1 MKFRSAVVA
10 GAALLLTVSA
20 CGSNDAGSGGSG
32 DAQKLTV
39 WIMQGTNPD
48 ATSFFDSVKADFQKE
63 NPGTTLDVQF
73 QPWGE
78 AHDKFTTAIAGG
90 TTPDVAEVGTTWTPE
105 FAAAGA
111 LEDLTERVGAGKDNL
126 VQGLVDAGTV
136 DGKLYGMPWYAGV
149 RSFVY
154 NKDIFDKAGVKP
166 PTTWAEIE
174 AVATKIKSSQPDVIP
189 FAVAGECTYCA
200 MPFVWGA
207 GGEVATD
214 NGGTWTAAIDSEK
227 AQKGLDFY
235 TGLATKGFSTPA
247 AQTWKETDLLKA
259 FESGKTAMVITGN
272 WTLTKIAT
280 DAPALKDKIGAFPIP
295 GETGGIAPSF
305 LGGSHLGMFKTAKNK
320 DLAYKFIQLMTSDKY
335 AAQWAQQA
343 NYFPGSKTALDAAT
357 KTDDP
362 AVAPF
367 AKQMTDGGKSMPV
380 TPAWG
385 KVEGAKTLTKL
396 IQSVVT
402 GKATVADATKT
413 AATEMNALFKG

>member
-1 MKFRSAVVA
+1 
-10 GAALLLTVSA
+10 
-20 CGSNDAGSGGSG
+20 
-32 DAQKLTV
+32 
-39 WIMQGTNPD
+39 
-48 ATSFFDSVKADFQKE
+48 
-63 NPGTTLDVQF
+63 
-73 QPWGE
+73 
-78 AHDKFTTAIAGG
+78 
-90 TTPDVAEVGTTWTPE
+90 
-105 FAAAGA
+105 
-111 LEDLTERVGAGKDNL
+111 
-126 VQGLVDAGTV
+126 
-136 DGKLYGMPWYAGV
+136 
-149 RSFVY
+149 
-154 NKDIFDKAGVKP
+154 
-166 PTTWAEIE
+166 
-174 AVATKIKSSQPDVIP
+174 
-189 FAVAGECTYCA
+189 
-200 MPFVWGA
+200 
-207 GGEVATD
+207 
-214 NGGTWTAAIDSEK
+214 
-227 AQKGLDFY
+227 
-235 TGLATKGFSTPA
+235 
-247 AQTWKETDLLKA
+247 
-259 FESGKTAMVITGN
+259 MVITGN